1 MNKSKLIV
9 IGILACLALAAAG
22 VYAGTTT
29 PSMFSLT
36 ITAGNTLS
44 VDIYNA
50 SHVVV
55 SSTVP
60 FSTTTESAS
69 CQFATG
75 TLGTATQRITVT
87 SLHGFTNTWTL
98 AIAATAG
105 TTTNWVNG
113 GSTSTFAF
121 NNPSGSPAGCDYG
134 QLTLDPSVGSINLD
148 YTGVSATTTGISKG
162 GSYAFN
168 TSTQSS
174 ITLMSASAAA
184 PKTGRWYL
192 IGVSSTQAIPAFTAA
207 SNYTL
212 PMTLTLTTT

>member
-9 IGILACLALAAAG
+9 IGILACLALTAIG

-29 PSMFSLT
+29 ASLFSLP
-36 ITAGNTLS
+36 ITAGSTLS

-69 CQFATG
+69 CQYATG

-87 SLHGFTNTWTL
+87 SLHGFINTWSL
-98 AIAATAG
+98 AIAATNG
-105 TTTNWVNG
+105 TTTNWA

-134 QLTLDPSVGSINLD
+134 QLTIDPSAGSINLD

-162 GSYAFN
+162 GSYDFN
-168 TSTQSS
+168 TSTQPS

-192 IGVSSTQAIPAFTAA
+192 MGVSSTQAIPAFTTAD
-207 SNYTL
+207 SYTL